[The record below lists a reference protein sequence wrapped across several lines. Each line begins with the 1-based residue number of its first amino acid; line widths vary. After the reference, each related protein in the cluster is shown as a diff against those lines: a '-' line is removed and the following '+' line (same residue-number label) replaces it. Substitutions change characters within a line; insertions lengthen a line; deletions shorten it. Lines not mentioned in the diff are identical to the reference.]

1 MGLPEG
7 GLRVSTAGVTLVGH
21 SFGAST
27 VLSAAAAIGRAGDA
41 VRASAAADAAAD
53 GALDERALVAVSGA
67 GTQPGSERERESK
80 SESSS
85 ATATATASDGTDGLL
100 LAEATPEAT
109 VGAVVVLDPW
119 ISGYNCSTDGAAA
132 APTLALTTQ
141 SMMYPPN
148 ADAVGA
154 VLGRVAAQGQTAL
167 FAELADSRHQEV
179 CSQ

>member
-1 MGLPEG
+1 MKLSKARGEFTLLQIISLQKGAICFISGFQLVIPSW
-7 GLRVSTAGVTLVGH
+7 LFAVALMVS
-21 SFGAST
+21 AS
-27 VLSAAAAIGRAGDA
+27 
-41 VRASAAADAAAD
+41 
-53 GALDERALVAVSGA
+53 RALVAVSGA